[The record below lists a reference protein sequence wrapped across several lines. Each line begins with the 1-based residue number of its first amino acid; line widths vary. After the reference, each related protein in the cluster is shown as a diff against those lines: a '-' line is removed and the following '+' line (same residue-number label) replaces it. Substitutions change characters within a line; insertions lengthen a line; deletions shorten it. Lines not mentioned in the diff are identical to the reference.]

1 MYILNTGI
9 FLDSWN
15 KTLKLLDILL
25 IESCPE
31 CLYTTF
37 LHDVIRTSYHQE
49 PKMKV
54 KLKREKIKSTNK

>member
-1 MYILNTGI
+1 MYIANNGI
-9 FLDSWN
+9 FLDTWN

-31 CLYTTF
+31 SLHTSF
-37 LHDVIRTSYHQE
+37 LQDIIKISMNQE

-54 KLKREKIKSTNK
+54 K